1 MSNMSETP
9 VTSGSGDPPAAEE
22 SNWKVF
28 GGWLRGTLRGWLG
41 YIFLV
46 ALLDAIVTGGV
57 SSLGRPT
64 AFAAFAINL
73 APAAVLAAVVNRKL
87 LSVQMLTAATIV
99 AYASASAAGTVYA
112 WLDPEASEG
121 ALPFALALAPSVLLL
136 IVRLKRRS

>member
-57 SSLGRPT
+57 SSFGRPI
-64 AFAAFAINL
+64 AFAAFPINL

-87 LSVQMLTAATIV
+87 LSLQMLTAATIV
-99 AYASASAAGTVYA
+99 AYASSSAAGTVYA
-112 WLDPEASEG
+112 WLAW
-121 ALPFALALAPSVLLL
+121 LFRLL
-136 IVRLKRRS
+136 